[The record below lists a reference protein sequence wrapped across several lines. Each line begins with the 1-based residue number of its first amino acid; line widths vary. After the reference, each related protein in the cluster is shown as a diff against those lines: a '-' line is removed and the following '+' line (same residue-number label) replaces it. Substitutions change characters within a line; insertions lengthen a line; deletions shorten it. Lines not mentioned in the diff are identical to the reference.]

1 MDENTA
7 RQQAAEARDA
17 FRHSSRPPLALVPS
31 LISALAAGVGVAM
44 VGASPSSGWVKAATF
59 VVGLLLV
66 AVAFAVPAILRKRSG
81 LHGHRGQV
89 KRDNTVFLICGVV
102 LAMAGLDTTEALSA
116 IFVGVG
122 VFVAIAYFLLLR
134 SRFGTRQW

>member
-7 RQQAAEARDA
+7 RQQATEARDA

-31 LISALAAGVGVAM
+31 LVSAFAAGAGVALL
-44 VGASPSSGWVKAATF
+44 GASPSSGWVKAGTF

-66 AVAFAVPAILRKRSG
+66 TAAFAGPDIVRRRSG

-102 LAMAGLDTTEALSA
+102 LAMAGLNATEVLSA

-134 SRFGTRQW
+134 SRFGTPQW

>member
-17 FRHSSRPPLALVPS
+17 FRHSSRPPLALLPS
-31 LISALAAGVGVAM
+31 LALALAAGVGVALL
-44 VGASPSSGWVKAATF
+44 GASPSSGWLKVATF

-66 AVAFAVPAILRKRSG
+66 TAAFAVPDMLRKRSG
-81 LHGHRGQV
+81 LHGYRGQV
-89 KRDNTVFLICGVV
+89 KRDNLVFLICGVV
-102 LAMAGLDTTEALSA
+102 VGMAGLNTTAALSV

-122 VFVAIAYFLLLR
+122 VFVAIVYFLLLR
-134 SRFGTRQW
+134 SRFGTPQW